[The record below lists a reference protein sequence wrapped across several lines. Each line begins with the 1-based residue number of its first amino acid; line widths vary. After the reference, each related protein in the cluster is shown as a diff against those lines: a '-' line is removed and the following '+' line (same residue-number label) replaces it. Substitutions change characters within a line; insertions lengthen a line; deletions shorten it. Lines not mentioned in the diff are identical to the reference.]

1 LAHRLLSR
9 RRKTYVATGLVV
21 ILAIW
26 QLHGPFKP
34 GHSSEVGH
42 NRLDRSTL
50 DITDFY
56 LPYLEQSRHA
66 AFFATVPVK
75 HLAKWTFLERY
86 KDRRRLEV
94 YLKRFSPSL
103 QENKRRFQKWL
114 QTTQADTIVFLDVP
128 PGSRFYFPVQKHY
141 SQYRELLSSQSVF
154 KPFVQRYF
162 PEYGCTVS
170 LWRRSSGKGMA

>member
-1 LAHRLLSR
+1 
-9 RRKTYVATGLVV
+9 
-21 ILAIW
+21 
-26 QLHGPFKP
+26 
-34 GHSSEVGH
+34 
-42 NRLDRSTL
+42 
-50 DITDFY
+50 
-56 LPYLEQSRHA
+56 
-66 AFFATVPVK
+66 
-75 HLAKWTFLERY
+75 LERY